1 MIAAPDLAALI
12 YRNLRGAL
20 LLGRFHVLARCAV
33 KDADFRQVTEVPDGA
48 DVLHHTAALRA
59 DGHIRVGFRHAPP
72 MYGDACGRTIPES
85 YGVPWLAGAPAV

>member
-48 DVLHHTAALRA
+48 DVFITPP
-59 DGHIRVGFRHAPP
+59 HIRVGFRHAPP